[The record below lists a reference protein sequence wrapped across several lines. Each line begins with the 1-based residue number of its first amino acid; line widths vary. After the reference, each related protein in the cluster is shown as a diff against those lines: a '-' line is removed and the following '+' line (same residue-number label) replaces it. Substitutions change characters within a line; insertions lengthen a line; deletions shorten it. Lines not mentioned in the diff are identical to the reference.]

1 MVTQPAWCSPEKRAR
16 MRAFFDEGVDNM
28 RIPLAVEGLPLLL
41 HLSVFLFLGG
51 LVIFLFNVDLK
62 VFSSVMWWT
71 GLFSMLYGLI
81 TVMPI
86 LRHNSP
92 YYSPLSQPA
101 WSLYAGMNHVLFR
114 ILASKPLRSVFGSR
128 RHFSKLK
135 DRYHGWMSGGVEKAV
150 EEMVS
155 ERSSEI
161 DIRIF
166 DWTIRVLGDDDS
178 LEKFFEA
185 IHGLSSSKL
194 VDYFEGD
201 FPEATLDRFW
211 SALKRFMNRTLSSN
225 SVVESVKTRR
235 IIICRDILS
244 SPLGS
249 RCDALSDFLNQAPVS
264 VVRLQAMAQWRSHV
278 LESIL
283 DALGEDGAS
292 EKFLEAIPGIF
303 GSELVKRLK
312 EHLPNEFRNKFSQAL
327 SGFLD
332 RTFSSSSVTESVGS
346 NRLVICLS
354 AARAA
359 LGLDGVSQ
367 ILQNI
372 LNGRWSELIQSV
384 EMVKSLRYWNDKNG
398 KRFTPY
404 IQRIVSQVVVDVSE
418 RGKGWI
424 SLVKAEFAV
433 SGHVLRS
440 YISQGNSV
448 LLFILIHMTRQA
460 FTTGSW
466 TPLVLSSLSEF
477 DIHDTLPR
485 LQHAFCALWND
496 ILFEAWGLGEGNT
509 YVKILREIRR
519 AYIDLHL
526 GTDAAP
532 IFSADTH
539 YYDPVLS
546 QPFSYLRCNIASHR
560 QGLTTVTAY
569 TPSIDVPSLPQP
581 DQSSAASP
589 PHPSSIES
597 DHAPDSST
605 SDEGDVIVEPPSP
618 GDHTPDPSDIQGFT
632 PSLLAS
638 NSVHGA
644 RATSR
649 PSVPES
655 ITWGPDHLFPG
666 EAPHDP
672 GHSAPPSAE
681 IAFVRSDDPTPL
693 IHTGESGETYQ
704 PPLLFRHSNL
714 VQATITPSAVPD
726 PGNVPNALQ
735 DATSSATP
743 SHPLEGNQQD
753 TVMSREAP
761 DISENPSTVNPI
773 LRSIPTAYPATV
785 VSELVS
791 PPHLLPALSGSM
803 TATGFPLSVEPSSIQ
818 PELFSQAT
826 PQSSSIITT
835 SSHIY
840 TQVASAFDAPA
851 TSRNVTSNPHEDSH
865 DLDPPIPMIPLPR
878 LNQTAEPAHNMV
890 ANTLPL
896 EGQVQHDP
904 DGL

>member
-1 MVTQPAWCSPEKRAR
+1 
-16 MRAFFDEGVDNM
+16 MRAYFAEGVDNM
-28 RIPLAVEGLPLLL
+28 HIPLAVEALPMLL

-51 LVIFLFNVDLK
+51 LVIFLFNVNHK
-62 VFSSVMWWT
+62 VFGSVMWWT
-71 GLFSMLYGLI
+71 GLFSMAYVLI

-86 LRHNSP
+86 VRHNSP
-92 YYSPLSQPA
+92 YYAPLSQPA
-101 WSLYAGMNHVLFR
+101 WFLYARMNHMVFKF
-114 ILASKPLRSVFGSR
+114 LASKSLRSGALESWR
-128 RHFSKLK
+128 RFSKLM
-135 DRYHGWMSGGVEKAV
+135 DRYHGWMSGGVEKAA

-185 IHGLSSSKL
+185 LPGLSSSKL
-194 VDYFEGD
+194 VNHFEGD
-201 FPEATLDRFW
+201 FPSAILERFW
-211 SALKRFMNRTLSSN
+211 SALKSFMDRTLSSN

-235 IIICRDILS
+235 IIICRDIVS
-244 SPLGS
+244 STLGS
-249 RCDALSDFLNQAPVS
+249 RCDTLSDLFNQAPAS
-264 VVRLQAMAQWRSHV
+264 DERLVRLRAMAQWRFHI

-283 DALGEDGAS
+283 DALGEDGAR
-292 EKFLEAIPGIF
+292 ETFLEAIPRIF
-303 GSELVKRLK
+303 DSNLFNRLK
-312 EHLPNEFRNKFSQAL
+312 EHRPDDFRSKLSEAL

-332 RTFSSSSVTESVGS
+332 CTVSFRSVTESVRS

-359 LGLDGVSQ
+359 LGVDGVSR

-372 LNGRWSELIQSV
+372 LNGRWPELIQSV
-384 EMVKSLRYWNDKNG
+384 EMVQSLKYWSDKND

-404 IQRIVSQVVVDVSE
+404 VQRIVSQVVVDVSE
-418 RGKGWI
+418 RDKGWI

-433 SGHVLRS
+433 SGQVLRR
-440 YISQGNSV
+440 YISRGNSV

-460 FTTGSW
+460 FDTGSW
-466 TPLVLSSLSEF
+466 TSLVLSLLSEF

-485 LQHAFCALWND
+485 LQHTFCALWNN
-496 ILFEAWGLGEGNT
+496 ILLEARDQGEDNT

-519 AYIDLHL
+519 PYIDLHQ

-532 IFSADTH
+532 MFSADTQF
-539 YYDPVLS
+539 YDPVLV
-546 QPFSYLRCNIASHR
+546 QPSSYRYCNIASHR
-560 QGLTTVTAY
+560 QVLTTLTAY
-569 TPSIDVPSLPQP
+569 TPSVNVPSLAQP
-581 DQSSAASP
+581 DQSPAASP
-589 PHPSSIES
+589 PQPSSIES

-605 SDEGDVIVEPPSP
+605 ASDEGDVIVEPPSP
-618 GDHTPDPSDIQGFT
+618 GDHTPDPSDTQGFT
-632 PSLLAS
+632 PSLLAT
-638 NSVHGA
+638 NFVHGA

-655 ITWGPDHLFPG
+655 IAWGPDHLFPG

-681 IAFVRSDDPTPL
+681 IAFVRSDDPTPQ

-704 PPLLFRHSNL
+704 LPLLFQHSNL
-714 VQATITPSAVPD
+714 VQAILTPSAVPD
-726 PGNVPNALQ
+726 PGNDPDALQ

-753 TVMSREAP
+753 TVTSREAP
-761 DISENPSTVNPI
+761 DIGENPSTVNPI
-773 LRSIPTAYPATV
+773 NRSNPTAYPTTV
-785 VSELVS
+785 VSELLS
-791 PPHLLPALSGSM
+791 PPHLLPALSSSM
-803 TATGFPLSVEPSSIQ
+803 TATGFPLLVEPSSIQ
-818 PELFSQAT
+818 HDHFPHAT
-826 PQSSSIITT
+826 PQSSSIATT
-835 SSHIY
+835 SSHIS
-840 TQVASAFDAPA
+840 TQAASAFDAQV
-851 TSRNVTSNPHEDSH
+851 TSRIVTSNPHDDSH
-865 DLDPPIPMIPLPR
+865 DLDPHGPMILFPHS
-878 LNQTAEPAHNMV
+878 NQTAVPAHDMV

-896 EGQVQHDP
+896 EEQVQHDP

>member
-1 MVTQPAWCSPEKRAR
+1 MCIADNVRFFYSCICRLKDYFRKR
-16 MRAFFDEGVDNM
+16 FF
-28 RIPLAVEGLPLLL
+28 
-41 HLSVFLFLGG
+41 GG
-51 LVIFLFNVDLK
+51 RREIAEETASQQ
-62 VFSSVMWWT
+62 SSV
-71 GLFSMLYGLI
+71 
-81 TVMPI
+81 
-86 LRHNSP
+86 
-92 YYSPLSQPA
+92 
-101 WSLYAGMNHVLFR
+101 
-114 ILASKPLRSVFGSR
+114 
-128 RHFSKLK
+128 
-135 DRYHGWMSGGVEKAV
+135 
-150 EEMVS
+150 
-155 ERSSEI
+155 I
-161 DIRIF
+161 D
-166 DWTIRVLGDDDS
+166 V
-178 LEKFFEA
+178 
-185 IHGLSSSKL
+185 
-194 VDYFEGD
+194 
-201 FPEATLDRFW
+201 
-211 SALKRFMNRTLSSN
+211 
-225 SVVESVKTRR
+225 
-235 IIICRDILS
+235 
-244 SPLGS
+244 
-249 RCDALSDFLNQAPVS
+249 
-264 VVRLQAMAQWRSHV
+264 HV
-278 LESIL
+278 LESML
-283 DALGEDGAS
+283 DTLSEDSDDAR
-292 EKFLEAIPGIF
+292 EAFFEAVSGLCD
-303 GSELVKRLK
+303 SELVNVRE

-327 SGFLD
+327 IGFLD

-354 AARAA
+354 AAHAA

-372 LNGRWSELIQSV
+372 LNGRWPEIIQSV
-384 EMVKSLRYWNDKNG
+384 EMVKSLRYWNDKND

-404 IQRIVSQVVVDVSE
+404 VQRIVSQVIVNVSE
-418 RGKGWI
+418 RDKGWI

-440 YISQGNSV
+440 YISDGNSV

-466 TPLVLSSLSEF
+466 TPLVLSSLYRF
-477 DIHDTLPR
+477 NIHDTLPR

-496 ILFEAWGLGEGNT
+496 IVFEAWGLGEGNT

-560 QGLTTVTAY
+560 QLEGLTALTAY
-569 TPSIDVPSLPQP
+569 TPSINVPSLPQP
-581 DQSSAASP
+581 DQSPAASP

-597 DHAPDSST
+597 DHSST

-618 GDHTPDPSDIQGFT
+618 GDHTPDPSETQGFKFT
-632 PSLLAS
+632 PSLLATD
-638 NSVHGA
+638 SVHGA

-649 PSVPES
+649 PFVPES
-655 ITWGPDHLFPG
+655 ITWDPDRLFPG

-704 PPLLFRHSNL
+704 LPLLFQHSNL

-735 DATSSATP
+735 DVTSSATP

-753 TVMSREAP
+753 TITSREAP
-761 DISENPSTVNPI
+761 DISENPSTAKPI
-773 LRSIPTAYPATV
+773 PRSIHTAYPVTV
-785 VSELVS
+785 VSELLS
-791 PPHLLPALSGSM
+791 PPDLLPALSSSM
-803 TATGFPLSVEPSSIQ
+803 TAIGFPLLVEPSSIQ
-818 PELFSQAT
+818 SDLFPQAT
-826 PQSSSIITT
+826 PQSSSIATT

-840 TQVASAFDAPA
+840 TQVASAFDAQA
-851 TSRNVTSNPHEDSH
+851 TSRNVTSNPHDDSH
-865 DLDPPIPMIPLPR
+865 DLDPPIPMIPLLR
-878 LNQTAEPAHNMV
+878 LNQTAEPVHDMI

-896 EGQVQHDP
+896 EDQVQHDP

>member
-1 MVTQPAWCSPEKRAR
+1 

-28 RIPLAVEGLPLLL
+28 RIPLAVEILPLLL

-51 LVIFLFNVDLK
+51 LLIFLFHIDHK
-62 VFSSVMWWT
+62 VFGSVMWWT
-71 GLFSMLYGLI
+71 GLFSMVYGFI

-92 YYSPLSQPA
+92 YYAPLSQPA
-101 WSLYAGMNHVLFR
+101 WYLYAGMNHVLFKF
-114 ILASKPLRSVFGSR
+114 LASKSLKSVFGSR
-128 RHFSKLK
+128 GHFSKLK

-150 EEMVS
+150 EELVS
-155 ERSSEI
+155 ERSSDI

-185 IHGLSSSKL
+185 IPGLSSSKL
-194 VDYFEGD
+194 VGDFEGN

-211 SALKRFMNRTLSSN
+211 SALKEFMNRTLSSN

-235 IIICRDILS
+235 IIICRDIVS
-244 SPLGS
+244 STLGS
-249 RCDALSDFLNQAPVS
+249 RCDALFDFFNRALESDERL
-264 VVRLQAMAQWRSHV
+264 VRLQAMAQWRAHV

-283 DALGEDGAS
+283 DVLGEDGAS
-292 EKFLEAIPGIF
+292 EKFVEAIPGIF
-303 GSELVKRLK
+303 SSELVNRLK

-346 NRLVICLS
+346 NRLVLCLS

-372 LNGRWSELIQSV
+372 LIGRWPELIQSV
-384 EMVKSLRYWNDKNG
+384 EMVQSLRYWNNKNG

-404 IQRIVSQVVVDVSE
+404 VQRIVSQVVVDLSE
-418 RGKGWI
+418 RDDGWI

-440 YISQGNSV
+440 YISRGNSV

-460 FTTGSW
+460 FNTGSW

-496 ILFEAWGLGEGNT
+496 ILHEAWGLGEGNT

-519 AYIDLHL
+519 AYIDLHF

-532 IFSADTH
+532 MFSADTH

-546 QPFSYLRCNIASHR
+546 QPFSYMRCNIASHR
-560 QGLTTVTAY
+560 QVSTTLTAY
-569 TPSIDVPSLPQP
+569 TPSAIVTSLPQS
-581 DQSSAASP
+581 DQSPAASP
-589 PHPSSIES
+589 PQSSSMES

-605 SDEGDVIVEPPSP
+605 ASDEGDVVVEPPSP
-618 GDHTPDPSDIQGFT
+618 GDHTPDRSETQGFT
-632 PSLLAS
+632 PSLLAT
-638 NSVHGA
+638 NFIHGA

-649 PSVPES
+649 PSVPGS
-655 ITWGPDHLFPG
+655 ITWDPDRLSPG
-666 EAPHDP
+666 EASHGPS
-672 GHSAPPSAE
+672 HSAPPSAE
-681 IAFVRSDDPTPL
+681 IAFVRSDDPTPQVH
-693 IHTGESGETYQ
+693 ISESGETYQ
-704 PPLLFRHSNL
+704 LPLLFQHSD
-714 VQATITPSAVPD
+714 PD
-726 PGNVPNALQ
+726 PGNDPDALQ

-743 SHPLEGNQQD
+743 SHPLQGNQQD
-753 TVMSREAP
+753 TVTSREALG
-761 DISENPSTVNPI
+761 IVENPTTVNPI
-773 LRSIPTAYPATV
+773 ARSTPTAYPTTV
-785 VSELVS
+785 VSEPL
-791 PPHLLPALSGSM
+791 PPHLLLPALSSS
-803 TATGFPLSVEPSSIQ
+803 TTGLPLLVEPPSIQ
-818 PELFSQAT
+818 PAHFPHAS
-826 PQSSSIITT
+826 PQFSSIATT
-835 SSHIY
+835 GSHIS
-840 TQVASAFDAPA
+840 TQFASASDAQV
-851 TSRNVTSNPHEDSH
+851 TSRIITYNPHDDSH
-865 DLDPPIPMIPLPR
+865 GLDPPIPMTLIPR
-878 LNQTAEPAHNMV
+878 LDQTAVPAHNMA
-890 ANTLPL
+890 ANTLSL
-896 EGQVQHDP
+896 ENQEQHEP
-904 DGL
+904 EGS